1 MAFACALWADIKA
14 STPAGQQESVLK
26 GEKTVLSTE
35 KSMHVNIWA
44 DIKASTPAGQQESVL
59 KGLKPVLSTG
69 KSMHVNIWADIK
81 ASTPAGQ
88 QESVLK
94 GLKTMLSTE
103 KSTNVNMWADI
114 KASTPAGQREHTS
127 ERDLASRRLIART
140 GLYQCTPRK
149 GSKITTHTSRSP
161 SAKSKDCSLGPK
173 NLDLLNELG
182 LSRNNKD

>member
-1 MAFACALWADIKA
+1 VQAAASTSIASTMAFACALWADIKA

-59 KGLKPVLSTG
+59 KGEKTVLSTE
-69 KSMHVNIWADIK
+69 KSMHVNI
-81 ASTPAGQ
+81 
-88 QESVLK
+88 
-94 GLKTMLSTE
+94 
-103 KSTNVNMWADI
+103 WADI